1 MLLNNTWVKWEI
13 LRNLKLFW
21 GKWNANYQ
29 NVWDAAKAVLRRK
42 FIAFVMYFLFKNS
55 KFSPLKVRESSVNW
69 TQSKQNK

>member
-21 GKWNANYQ
+21 GKWNENYQ